1 MVRFDPTRPA
11 DFFGRRFVRPDSIQN
26 DPGKDIDFGEIY
38 APGLYR
44 VLKSVYQRTRGNKPI
59 YITENG
65 FSDSLDDRRP
75 KALLEHL
82 AMVHHAISE
91 GIPVRGYFYW
101 SLVDNF
107 EWAEGWGV
115 RFGLIE
121 LDPETQERIPRSSAS
136 MFGEICRANAISE
149 EIVERYAPGALD
161 TIFGAA
167 NGASYQVPV

>member
-1 MVRFDPTRPA
+1 MVRFDPSRPA
-11 DFFGRRFVRPDSIQN
+11 EFFGRRFVRPDSVQN
-26 DPGKDIDFGEIY
+26 DAGKGIDFGELY
-38 APGLYR
+38 PSGLYR
-44 VLKSVYQRTRGNKPI
+44 VLQSVYQRAKGNKQL

-65 FSDSLDDRRP
+65 FSDALDDRRP

-82 AMVHHAISE
+82 AMVHRAISE

-149 EIVERYAPGALD
+149 EIVERYAPSALD
-161 TIFGAA
+161 TIFGAT
-167 NGASYQVPV
+167 NGASYHVPV